1 MSEFNNQVGNQ
12 INELKKFVID
22 NNIVGTV
29 AGVCVALSA
38 KDAIQSLVGDII
50 IPIIVILLRMLH
62 IDFLTK
68 YLPVSGNAQ
77 LKITDFIKEM
87 ITFILIII
95 ISFVFVKIAFGA
107 LLGIDYRKSGS
118 NISSTSG
125 TNNTITAATVASA
138 SSSNKEKYTNF
149 SEVYNQQNYDNM

>member
-1 MSEFNNQVGNQ
+1 MSKFNNEVGNQ

-68 YLPVSGNAQ
+68 YLPVSGNSQ
-77 LKITDFIKEM
+77 LKITEFIKEM
-87 ITFILIII
+87 VTFILIII
-95 ISFVFVKIAFGA
+95 ISFIFVKIAFGA
-107 LLGIDYRKSGS
+107 LLGIDLETSS
-118 NISSTSG
+118 NTTSSSG

-138 SSSNKEKYTNF
+138 SSSNSKEKYTNF
-149 SEVYNQQNYDNM
+149 SEIYNQQNYDNM